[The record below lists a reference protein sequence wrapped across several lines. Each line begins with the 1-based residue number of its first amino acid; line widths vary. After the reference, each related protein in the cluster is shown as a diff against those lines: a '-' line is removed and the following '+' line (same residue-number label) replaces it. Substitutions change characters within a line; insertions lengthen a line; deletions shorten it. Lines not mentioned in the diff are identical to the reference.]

1 MIILRTLFSLV
12 ALGLIALSSHAQP
25 AEPQPDIT
33 KILAWRSIGP
43 ANMGGRVT
51 GLAVFEGDP
60 STWYVATAS
69 GGLLKTV
76 NNGSTFEHQFDRE
89 KTVSIGAV
97 AVAPTNRNIVWIGTG
112 EANPRNSVS
121 YGDGVYLSTDGG
133 KSWKN
138 KGLAKTYQISRIVI
152 HPKNPDIVYVG
163 ALGRLYG
170 PNEERGLFKTI
181 DAGKT
186 WQKIHFVNDKT
197 GVMDIVMNPADPE
210 MLIIAT
216 WERQRDAFDSFRGD
230 AKNPPGGDVYSPT
243 VLHAPGSGMFKTID
257 GGKTW
262 AKITTGIP
270 RGNLG
275 RIGLDWHQKNSKLLY
290 AVIDSEHAGKG
301 VPPAKVVLGIT
312 PQDTPKGVVIATVSA
327 DGPSQ
332 KAGLAKGDLLL
343 ALDGK
348 TLKSSSGISL
358 LLQGK
363 FGGDKIKVTYQRN
376 GEKREVE
383 LTLAPRPI
391 DPNQRGSLGL
401 AVDDSD
407 KGVIVSKVFES
418 SVAEQAG
425 IKVGDLLLTIDGM
438 KIDNPRV
445 LFKAIFPKK
454 AGDKVALSY
463 LRGKDKKDLQITLEP
478 MSSGTSERPYAGRL
492 GGQIENIQDKQGA
505 IGNDTGG
512 VYKSTD
518 GGDSWTRVNSIN
530 ERPFYFSTVK
540 SDPNDENTLY
550 FLGIYFYRSTD
561 GGKTFDGKGINKGL
575 HADHHDLWINPKDS
589 RNMIIGTDGG
599 FYVTH
604 DRAANWEHLN
614 HFALGQYYHVTV
626 DNRKPYNVYGGLQD
640 NGTWGGPSHSLR
652 SSGVANS
659 DVRNINGGDGFV
671 CRVDPADPDL
681 VYAESQD
688 GMMMRRNLRTGQSWV
703 IRPKQQ
709 PNLGTLRFNWCTPF
723 ILSHHNSHIFY
734 CAGNYVFRS
743 VKQGA
748 DLQAISPEITLTK
761 RGSATAIEE
770 SPKDPD
776 ILWVGTDDGAV
787 HVTRDGGKK
796 WVNVTDKFKP
806 AGLPGPR
813 WVSSIEPSRSVAG
826 RCYVVFDGHRSDD
839 DEPYVFVTE
848 DFGQTW
854 RSLRANLPIG
864 TTRVLREDRVNPEL
878 LYLGTEFAL
887 FGSLD
892 RGGSWTSLNGNTLP
906 TVAIHEIAQATTA
919 PEIVVGTHGRSIWVL
934 DVTTLRQ
941 MKKSH
946 FTEVI
951 ALYTPTP
958 LTLWRLDTTRE
969 GMFRTGTRA
978 FTGQNPPRT
987 VTIDFSLPKKIE
999 KLTLKV
1005 VDVDGTMLREVD
1017 LTKESGP
1024 GLHRVSWDLSTGT
1037 SKKGPPT
1044 GKGLGKGKAG
1054 KGPNAGPAS
1063 PFVGAGRYRIVLEG
1077 EGVELARTVTI
1088 EGDPRLP
1095 DLERAVDEA
1104 EEEHAIRRW
1113 LKGSEP

>member
-1 MIILRTLFSLV
+1 MFHRYAITALIIIV
-12 ALGLIALSSHAQP
+12 GCVDPICAQP
-25 AEPQPDIT
+25 AGPQVDLA

-51 GLAVFEGDP
+51 GLAVFEADP

-69 GGLLKTV
+69 GGLLKTI
-76 NNGSTFEHQFDRE
+76 NNGSTFEHQFDKE

-121 YGDGVYLSTDGG
+121 YGDGAYLSTDGG

-138 KGLAKTYQISRIVI
+138 KGLTKSYQISRIVI

-163 ALGRLYG
+163 VLGRLYG

-186 WQKIHFVNDKT
+186 WQKIHYVNDKT
-197 GVMDIVMNPADPE
+197 GVMDVIMNPADPDT
-210 MLIIAT
+210 LIIAT

-230 AKNPPGGDVYSPT
+230 AKNPPGGDVYSP
-243 VLHAPGSGMFKTID
+243 VKLHGPGSGMFKTID
-257 GGKTW
+257 GGKSWTP
-262 AKITTGIP
+262 ITKGIP
-270 RGNLG
+270 KGNLG
-275 RIGLDWHQKNSKLLY
+275 RIGLDWHQKNPNLLY
-290 AVIDSEHAGKG
+290 AIIDSEHAGKG

-312 PQDTPKGVVIATVSA
+312 PQDTAKGVVVSA
-327 DGPSQ
+327 VSLDGPAQ
-332 KAGLAKGDLLL
+332 KSGLAKGDLLL
-343 ALDGK
+343 SLDGK
-348 TLKSSSGISL
+348 ALKNISGMTL

-363 FGGDKIKVTYQRN
+363 IGGDKLKVAYQRD
-376 GEKREVE
+376 GEKREAE
-383 LTLAPRPI
+383 LTLAARPV
-391 DPNQRGSLGL
+391 DPNQRGTLGL

-407 KGVIVSKVFES
+407 KGVVVSKVFDNS
-418 SVAEQAG
+418 PAEQIG
-425 IKVGDLLLTIDGM
+425 IKAGDRLLAIDGM

-445 LFKAIFPKK
+445 LFKVIFLKK
-454 AGDKVALSY
+454 AGEKVTLTY
-463 LRGKDKKDLQITLEP
+463 QRGNDKKDVQITLDP
-478 MSSGTSERPYAGRL
+478 MSTGTTERPYAGRL
-492 GGQIENIQDKQGA
+492 GGQVENIQDKQGTA
-505 IGNDTGG
+505 GNDTGG

-530 ERPFYFSTVK
+530 ERPFYFSVVK
-540 SDPNDENTLY
+540 SDPSDEKTVY

-561 GGKTFDGKGINKGL
+561 GGKNFDAKGINKGL
-575 HADHHDLWINPKDS
+575 HADHHDLWINPRDS
-589 RNMIIGTDGG
+589 RNIIIGTDGG

-614 HFALGQYYHVTV
+614 HFALGQYYHITV

-640 NGTWGGPSHSLR
+640 NGTWGGPSNTLR
-652 SSGVANS
+652 PSGVANS
-659 DVRNINGGDGFV
+659 DVRFINGGDGFV
-671 CRVDPADPDL
+671 CRVDPTDSDL
-681 VYAESQD
+681 VYGESQD
-688 GMMMRRNLRTGQSWV
+688 GMMMRRNLRTGQSWL
-703 IRPKQQ
+703 IRPKAQ
-709 PNLGTLRFNWCTPF
+709 PNLSTLRFNWCTPF
-723 ILSHHNSHIFY
+723 ILSHHNPHIFY

-787 HVTRDGGKK
+787 QVTRDGGKK
-796 WVNVTDKFKP
+796 WTNVTDKFKP

-854 RSLRANLPIG
+854 RSLRANLPG
-864 TTRVLREDRVNPEL
+864 GSTRVLREDRVNPDL
-878 LYLGTEFAL
+878 LYLGTEFSL
-887 FGSLD
+887 FGSID
-892 RGGSWTSLNGNTLP
+892 RGQSWISLNGSTLP
-906 TVAIHEIAQATTA
+906 TVAIHEIAQAGTA

-941 MKKSH
+941 MKKTH
-946 FTEVI
+946 FTELI

-958 LTLWRLDTTRE
+958 LTLWQLDTTRE

-978 FTGQNPPRT
+978 FAGQNPQRT
-987 VTIDFSLPKKIE
+987 VAIDFSLPSKVE
-999 KLTLKV
+999 KLSLRI
-1005 VDVDGTMLREVD
+1005 VDVEGTTLREYD
-1017 LTKESGP
+1017 LAKESAA
-1024 GLHRVSWDLSTGT
+1024 GLHRITWDLSTGT
-1037 SKKGPPT
+1037 SKKIPPG
-1044 GKGLGKGKAG
+1044 GKKVGKGKIG
-1054 KGPNAGPAS
+1054 KGQLAGPNA
-1063 PFVGAGRYRIVLEG
+1063 PFVGAGKYRLILDAD
-1077 EGVELARTVTI
+1077 GVELARVVTI

-1095 DLERAVDEA
+1095 GLDRAVDEA

-1113 LKGSEP
+1113 LKGTEP